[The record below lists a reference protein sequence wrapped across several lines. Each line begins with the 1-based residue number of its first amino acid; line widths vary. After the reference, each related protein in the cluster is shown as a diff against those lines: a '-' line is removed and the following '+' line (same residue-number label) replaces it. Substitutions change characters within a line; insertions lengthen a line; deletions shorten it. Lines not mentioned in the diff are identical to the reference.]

1 MHGRRRP
8 NQTSP
13 VPRRV
18 IAVVDQLVA
27 RVALRRRIVVVL
39 VSDSGVVE
47 ALRMRRC
54 FPASCSREPRLGV
67 QYRPQP
73 SQSMDVDPVA
83 SSCSTASMAMARG
96 MPCQRRELEDL
107 SITSRS
113 ARAAQGVQTAT
124 MSRNTVVRCGSC

>member
-8 NQTSP
+8 IQTSP

-18 IAVVDQLVA
+18 IAVVDELVA
-27 RVALRRRIVVVL
+27 RVALPRRIVVVL
-39 VSDSGVVE
+39 VSDSGGVE

-54 FPASCSREPRLGV
+54 FPASCSREPRLGIC
-67 QYRPQP
+67 YRAPS

-83 SSCSTASMAMARG
+83 ISCRTASTAMARG
-96 MPCQRRELEDL
+96 MPCQRRELAVRVA
-107 SITSRS
+107 TSCS